1 MAASQSTQEK
11 TIMKKQT
18 LQLASLCLLLMF
30 AATVAQAQ
38 AKITV
43 KVPFNFWISD
53 RTLPAGQYSVSSSSG
68 LLTVQD
74 SSGKPIFIGFVYTV
88 GGRRAGATGQ
98 IVFHCYDEHCFL
110 SEFWTSTQNG
120 SQLLPSRYEAELAKH
135 RKGAEFALLE
145 HPQKR

>member
-1 MAASQSTQEK
+1 
-11 TIMKKQT
+11 MKKQT
-18 LQLASLCLLLMF
+18 LQLASLSLLLMF

-43 KVPFNFWISD
+43 KVPFNFLISD
-53 RTLPAGQYSVSSSSG
+53 RTFPAGQYSVSSSSG

-74 SSGKPIFIGFVYTV
+74 SSRKPIFIGFVYPV
-88 GGRRAGATGQ
+88 DGRRVGATGQ

-110 SEFWTSTQNG
+110 SEFWTSAQNG

-145 HPQKR
+145 HPQKH

>member
-1 MAASQSTQEK
+1 
-11 TIMKKQT
+11 MKKQT
-18 LQLASLCLLLMF
+18 LQLASLSLLLMF
-30 AATVAQAQ
+30 AVTVAQAQ

-43 KVPFNFWISD
+43 KVPFNFLISD
-53 RTLPAGQYSVSSSSG
+53 RTFPAGQYSVSSSRG

-74 SSGKPIFIGFVYTV
+74 SSGKPIFIGFVYPV
-88 GGRRAGATGQ
+88 GGRHAGATGQ
-98 IVFHCYDEHCFL
+98 VVFHCYDEHCFL
-110 SEFWTSTQNG
+110 SEFWTSTRENG

>member
-18 LQLASLCLLLMF
+18 LQLASLSLMLMF

-43 KVPFNFWISD
+43 KVPFNFLISD
-53 RTLPAGQYSVSSSSG
+53 RTFPAGQYSVSSSSG

-98 IVFHCYDEHCFL
+98 IVFHCYDEHLCRTIL
-110 SEFWTSTQNG
+110 HCTTRAPAPCYSDTG
-120 SQLLPSRYEAELAKH
+120 SPQDP
-135 RKGAEFALLE
+135 GATYQ
-145 HPQKR
+145 PGP